1 MVKENYD
8 FELSNDL
15 ILKSKTNK
23 KQIVLTNTSY
33 PINDYLTRIKLRY
46 NKKYNK
52 VPAYTIDRSGTLFF
66 HFNPENI
73 SNFFEN
79 EFLNKTAIP
88 ISLENVGWL
97 DYIEDKNIYVDWR
110 GIEYKGNVIKKNW
123 RNKKYWAEYTDEQ
136 INTLLELIDYLCIQH
151 SISKNFVG
159 NNVFMDDADKFNGIL
174 NRSNFN
180 KNYHDLTPAF
190 DFEKLTKEINK

>member
-1 MVKENYD
+1 MVKENHD
-8 FELSNDL
+8 FKIDDSL
-15 ILKSKTNK
+15 ISKGKTKK

-33 PINDYLTRIKLRY
+33 PINDYLTKLRLRY
-46 NKKYNK
+46 YKKYNK

-66 HFNPENI
+66 HFDTEKYT
-73 SNFFEN
+73 SFFEN
-79 EFLNKTAIP
+79 DMLNKTAIA

-97 DYIEDKNIYVDWR
+97 KYIEDKNIYVDWR
-110 GIEYKGNVIKKNW
+110 GIPYNGNIIQKTW
-123 RNKKYWAEYTDEQ
+123 RNKRYWAEYTNEQ
-136 INTLLELIDYLCIQH
+136 ISTLLELIDYLCIKH
-151 SISKNFVG
+151 SIDKNFIG
-159 NNVFMDDADKFNGIL
+159 NNVFIDGAEKFKGIL